1 MARIKKGVLGEIS
14 GRIGD
19 KVYRVRDDKNFCYN
33 RPTSQKISQSV
44 KSVQNRLNFKYK
56 VQLAKLIYSVP
67 ELYACWKSAKIPGRI
82 GLQRIITLN
91 SKKFSDS
98 GLTVKNII
106 SPPGLGIKISRDSI
120 TIEESNLII
129 RAFADIPIADLSF
142 KLFVLVCV
150 TNENVNERLILRSAH
165 VTLQEGSALKGII
178 SLNPDEMKKITICNK
193 ALLLFSFVSSSPGIC
208 WTSTVPFEFVTSNE

>member
-19 KVYRVRDDKNFCYN
+19 KVYRVRDDKNFCYK
-33 RPTSQKISQSV
+33 RPTSQKISKSI

-67 ELYACWKSAKIPGRI
+67 ELYACWKSAKIPGKN
-82 GLQRIITLN
+82 GFQRIIKHN

-98 GLTVKNII
+98 GLTIQNII
-106 SPPGLGIKISRDSI
+106 TPPGLGIKNSPDSI

-129 RAFADIPIADLSF
+129 RAFIDKPIADLSF
-142 KLFVLVCV
+142 SLFVLVCV
-150 TNENVNERLILRSAH
+150 TNEKESEHLILKSAQ
-165 VTLQEGSALKGII
+165 VTLQGGSALKGII
-178 SLNPDEMKKITICNK
+178 SLNPDEMKKITLCNK
-193 ALLLFSFVSSSPGIC
+193 ALLLFSFVSSSPGLC
-208 WTSTVPFEFVTSNE
+208 WSSTIPFEIVMRD